1 MQAPEKEPSASL
13 LRWNNIRC
21 IPCFHNR
28 IQFAR
33 QVRLAFNEEKPDV
46 VALELPD
53 MYYSDLV
60 QGIERLPRL
69 SLLCLQQA
77 DKQLTYLP
85 VFPSDAMIE
94 GLRLAREHNIPA
106 AMIDMAVENYNLQQ
120 EVFAA
125 PDDEAIEIV
134 GLEAFYKVVAEHL
147 RPAPGN
153 AEKDSLRERHMAA
166 RLQALSENYERVL
179 LVCGMGH
186 WASIR
191 AHLVAGTGKLSL
203 HHTDQVDAPFLAKVG
218 PKAREALL
226 DEIPYLVFHYEL
238 GRRFNTGYAR
248 ESLLRKLAQAAR
260 QVESLK
266 AFEFSPREIRNFL
279 QYAYKLSATDKRV
292 SPDLYNLILAA
303 KQTLGDDY
311 GLELLELAR
320 DYPYTD
326 DADLPEIEFDPHD
339 KRFALDGRH
348 IELRR
353 RLPTALPQFERAW
366 RELIQPKKRDKLPE
380 GYQPLWFY
388 FGFFS
393 HIPEDI
399 VLEGFIDRLGEKL
412 ADEPRFQ
419 REYTHE
425 FNGSLLDGL
434 DMRETL
440 RNRHLNKLYV
450 KEFRRE
456 TLAIGTW
463 ILIFDEDL
471 SQQEYPWVLS
481 LSAEHHNESDI
492 AFYASNPLL
501 HPVSQEIVQARYGAL
516 MAFKPALPDH
526 QKLEIDALDVDGDLR
541 KEHLIR
547 QAIYL
552 SPRPDILY
560 FARQKPE
567 AYLFELAKKHDKNLY
582 HLPLE
587 RISQRLLKRIQT
599 FHLLSRKET
608 RHDAEDYI

>member
-1 MQAPEKEPSASL
+1 MGETPSPL
-13 LRWNNIRC
+13 TWKNITC

-33 QVRLAFNEEKPDV
+33 QVRKAFNSVQPDV

-53 MYYSDLV
+53 IYYSDLI

-69 SLLCLQQA
+69 SLVCLQQA
-77 DKQLTYLP
+77 DQQLTYLP

-94 GLRLAREHNIPA
+94 GLRLAREYKIPA
-106 AMIDMAVENYNLQQ
+106 ALIDLAVENYNLQQ
-120 EVFAA
+120 EAFAA

-134 GLEAFYKVVAEHL
+134 GLEAFYRQVSPHL
-147 RPAPGN
+147 KPAPGN
-153 AEKDSLRERHMAA
+153 ATKDQNRESHMAA
-166 RLQALSENYERVL
+166 RLAELSQKYERVL

-186 WASIR
+186 WEAIY
-191 AHLVAGTGKLSL
+191 AHLEAGSGAIQS
-203 HHTDQVDAPFLAKVG
+203 HHTASVDAPFLAKVG
-218 PKAREALL
+218 PRAREALL
-226 DEIPYLVFHYEL
+226 DEIPYLVFQYEL
-238 GRRFNTGYAR
+238 GRRFNLTYQR
-248 ESLLRKLAQAAR
+248 ERLNRQLAQEAR
-260 QVESLK
+260 QAESVQ
-266 AFEFSPREIRNFL
+266 EMDFSPREVRNFL
-279 QYAYKLSATDKRV
+279 QYAYKLAVTDKRV

-311 GLELLELAR
+311 ALEVLALAR
-320 DYPYTD
+320 NYPYVD
-326 DADLPEIEFDPHD
+326 DEDLPEIEFDPHD
-339 KRFALDGRH
+339 ERFALDGRR

-353 RLPTALPQFERAW
+353 HLSTPLPQLQREW
-366 RELIQPKKRDKLPE
+366 RELITPKKRDELPE

-399 VLEGFIDRLGEKL
+399 VLEAFIDRLGEKL
-412 ADEPRFQ
+412 ADDPQFQ

-425 FNGSLLDGL
+425 FKGSLMDGL

-450 KEFRRE
+450 KETRRE
-456 TLAIGTW
+456 PLAIGTW

-471 SQQEYPWVLS
+471 SQEKYPWVLS

-501 HPVSQEIVQARYGAL
+501 HPVSHDIVKAQYGAL
-516 MAFKPALPDH
+516 MAFKPALPADD
-526 QKLEIDALDVDGDLR
+526 KLEIEALDVDGDLR

-547 QAIYL
+547 QAIYH

-567 AYLFELAKKHDKNLY
+567 AYLFELAKKQQKNLY
-582 HLPLE
+582 HLSLE
-587 RISQRLLKRIQT
+587 RVSQRLLKRIQT
-599 FHLLSRKET
+599 FHLLSRKEV
-608 RHDAEDYI
+608 RNDAEDYI

>member
-1 MQAPEKEPSASL
+1 MTSVPDAVLHWK
-13 LRWNNIRC
+13 NIQC

-33 QVRLAFNEEKPDV
+33 QVRQAFNQLQPDV

-53 MYYSDLV
+53 LYYSDLM

-69 SLLCLQQA
+69 SLLCLQQGEQA
-77 DKQLTYLP
+77 LNYLP

-94 GLRLAREHNIPA
+94 GLRLAKEYKIPA
-106 AMIDMAVENYNLQQ
+106 ALIDLAVAQYNLQQ
-120 EVFAA
+120 ESFTA
-125 PDDEAIEIV
+125 PDDEAITGV
-134 GLEAFYKVVAEHL
+134 GLAAFYQTVAPHL

-153 AEKDSLRERHMAA
+153 AAKDQQREQHMAA
-166 RLQALSENYERVL
+166 RLEALSKKYKRIL

-186 WASIR
+186 WAGIR
-191 AHLVAGTGKLSL
+191 AHLEAGTGTLHP
-203 HHTDQVDAPFLAKVG
+203 HHTEKVEAPFLAKVG

-226 DEIPYLVFHYEL
+226 DEIPYLVYQYEL
-238 GRRFNTGYAR
+238 GRRFQVPYQR
-248 ESLLRKLAQAAR
+248 EKCLRQLAQLAR
-260 QVESLK
+260 QAEALK
-266 AFEFSPREIRNFL
+266 EQAFSPREVRNFL
-279 QYAYKLSATDKRV
+279 QYAYKLAVTDKRV

-311 GLELLELAR
+311 ALELLELAR
-320 DYPYTD
+320 RYFYTD

-339 KRFALDGRH
+339 KRFALDGRR

-353 RLPTALPQFERAW
+353 QLPVPLPQAERAW
-366 RELIQPKKRDKLPE
+366 RELLTPKKRDELPD

-393 HIPEDI
+393 HIPEDVI
-399 VLEGFIDRLGEKL
+399 LEGFIDRLGEKL
-412 ADEPRFQ
+412 ADDPQFQ

-440 RNRHLNKLYV
+440 RHRHLGKMYV
-450 KEFRRE
+450 KELRRE
-456 TLAIGTW
+456 PLAIGTW

-471 SQQEYPWVLS
+471 GAEKYPWVLS

-501 HPVSQEIVQARYGAL
+501 HPVSQDIIQARYGAL
-516 MAFKPALPDH
+516 MAFKPALPAN
-526 QKLEIDALDVDGDLR
+526 QKLEIEALDVDEELR

-547 QAIYL
+547 QAIYH

-560 FARQKPE
+560 FAQERPE
-567 AYLFELAKKHDKNLY
+567 AYLFELAKKHKKNLY
-582 HLPLE
+582 HLLLA
-587 RISQRLLKRIQT
+587 RVSQRLLKRIQK
-599 FHLLSRKET
+599 FHLLSRKDV
-608 RHDAEDYI
+608 RKDADDYI